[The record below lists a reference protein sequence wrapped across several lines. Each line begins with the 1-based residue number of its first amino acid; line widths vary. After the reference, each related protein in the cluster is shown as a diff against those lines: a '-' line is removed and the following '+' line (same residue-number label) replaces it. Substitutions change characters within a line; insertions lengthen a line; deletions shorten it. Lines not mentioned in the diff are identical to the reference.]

1 MRVSS
6 AKYGLKNED
15 EQQKKLNLWNLSL
28 SKNDHQ
34 KSISDLYSTT
44 SVGNSGGKLKLND
57 K

>member
-6 AKYGLKNED
+6 AKYALTNAD
-15 EQQKKLNLWNLSL
+15 EQPKKLNLWNLSL